1 LYVFFRSTFAISPRY
16 SALGIRWNAAKVLAT
31 YLDNNKELYVDKSVL
46 ELGAGGALPSIVAAL
61 NGAKHVRCIFPS
73 FDFSYEVC

>member
-1 LYVFFRSTFAISPRY
+1 M
-16 SALGIRWNAAKVLAT
+16 LAT

-61 NGAKHVRCIFPS
+61 NGAKHVRFICPS
-73 FDFSYEVC
+73 FDFSYEAC